1 MGKLYFERGRYFITK
16 MEQSLR
22 NIEVEPF
29 PILEGKQQMK
39 HISIAIIKSMQD
51 DQPTV
56 QLDEVC
62 HAIVQTQK

>member
-1 MGKLYFERGRYFITK
+1 